1 MLDDAKIPLKET
13 DADRAVRDRAY
24 EATADEVRQF
34 VERFE
39 RLESEKSDISGQQKD
54 LMAEAKARGFS
65 TKAIR
70 KIASLRKMDPD
81 KRAEEE
87 ATLDLYRDALG
98 VW

>member
-1 MLDDAKIPLKET
+1 MLDDMRMKET

-70 KIASLRKMDPD
+70 KIAALRKMDPD

-87 ATLDLYRDALG
+87 ATLDLYRNALG
-98 VW
+98 V